1 MRPFTDKQIEL
12 VTNFAAQAVIA
23 IENTRLLKELRES
36 LQQQTATADVLRVI
50 SRSPTDVQPVLNAI
64 LETAGRLC
72 ESEYACF
79 FKLQDGKYHLAG
91 SNNAKAEYI
100 KYLSDHPISVDRG
113 SLVGRTAL
121 ERRTVHIPDCLAD
134 PEYTSHEYAR
144 AGNHR
149 SMLGV
154 PLLRDGVPVGV
165 IGLLRTSVKA
175 YTDKQVEL
183 VTTFADQAVIALEN
197 VRLFNETK
205 EALEQQTATS
215 EVLKVISSSP
225 GELEPVF
232 ETMLDNATRICEAKF
247 GNCS

>member
-1 MRPFTDKQIEL
+1 MLSSKRRG
-12 VTNFAAQAVIA
+12 VCVSW
-23 IENTRLLKELRES
+23 NTRAFSNYRTVS
-36 LQQQTATADVLRVI
+36 TTWRA
-50 SRSPTDVQPVLNAI
+50 P
-64 LETAGRLC
+64 
-72 ESEYACF
+72 
-79 FKLQDGKYHLAG
+79 
-91 SNNAKAEYI
+91 NNAKAEYI

-144 AGNHR
+144 AGKHR

-215 EVLKVISSSP
+215 EVLKVISWSP

-232 ETMLDNATRICEAKF
+232 EAMLANATRICDAKF
-247 GNCS
+247 GLMYRYEGDLVSATASLRRTTRVC